1 VRDTIVERVNVVGIG
16 MTKFGVLDD
25 SLLDLAQKAAF
36 EAMEDSSTVEM
47 KFDHLIVSVQN
58 PDEFVG
64 QGHLSTALADIL
76 GLVPAGGTRVETG
89 PSSGSSAF
97 EAAFALV
104 AADMADIVLVV
115 GVEKMS
121 EVDRGTT
128 SKILAKMMSYEN
140 ETRYGAT
147 PTALAAMIARRYMHD
162 YGLTRDELSL
172 IPVKAHRNGAKNP
185 LAHFQK
191 EITVEQVNAAKVVA
205 DPLTLYDCCPTS
217 DGAASVVVASDRA
230 VQELGLVDKAIRVLG
245 IGHATDYLAV
255 QHRLSL
261 TSMNAT
267 MVAAE
272 KAFTMAGMRPQDID
286 VCELHDA
293 FSILELVNMEDIG
306 LAERGRAIEAVND
319 GLTEVTGRI
328 PVNTTGGIKA
338 RGHPTGATGVAQIRD
353 IVLQLRHEAPKGL
366 QVDAPQ
372 IGLSHNIGG
381 FGNNMVVC
389 IFGQP

>member
-1 VRDTIVERVNVVGIG
+1 LEPVNIIGVG
-16 MTKFGVLDD
+16 MTKFGVLED
-25 SLLDLAQKAAF
+25 SILDLAKTAAF
-36 EAMEDSSTVEM
+36 EAMEDSSTVES
-47 KFDHLIVSVQN
+47 KFDHLVVGAQN

-64 QGHLSTALADIL
+64 RGHLSTVLADLL
-76 GLVPAGGTRVETG
+76 GLVPAGATRVETG

-97 EAAFALV
+97 ESAFAMV
-104 AADMADIVLVV
+104 AAGMADLVLVI

-121 EVDRGTT
+121 EVDRGVA
-128 SKILAKMMSYEN
+128 SKILAKMMSLEN

-147 PTALAAMIARRYMHD
+147 PTALAAMIARRYMND

-191 EITVEQVNAAKVVA
+191 EITVEQVSKARLVA

-217 DGAASVVVASDRA
+217 DGAASVVIASER
-230 VQELGLVDKAIRVLG
+230 VMKEHGLSDKAIRVLG
-245 IGHATDYLAV
+245 IGHGTDYLAV
-255 QHRLSL
+255 QHRLTL

-267 MVAAE
+267 VVAAE
-272 KAFTMAGMRPQDID
+272 KAFKMAGKIPKDVD

-306 LAERGRAIEAVND
+306 FVERGHAIQAVKS
-319 GLTEVTGRI
+319 GLTEVSGKI

-338 RGHPTGATGVAQIRD
+338 RGHPTGATGVAQVRD
-353 IVLQLRHEAPKGL
+353 IVLQLREDAPKGL
-366 QVDAPQ
+366 QVDSPT
-372 IGLSHNIGG
+372 IGLTHNIGG
-381 FGNNMVVC
+381 FGNNMVVGL
-389 IFGQP
+389 FGNR

>member
-1 VRDTIVERVNVVGIG
+1 
-16 MTKFGVLDD
+16 MTKFGVLDN
-25 SLLDLAQKAAF
+25 SFLDLAKVAAF
-36 EAMEDSSTVEM
+36 EAIEDSSTNEA
-47 KFDHLIVSVQN
+47 KFDYIVVGSQN

-64 QGHLSTALADIL
+64 RGHVSTVLADLL
-76 GLVPAGGTRVETG
+76 GLVPAGATRVETG

-97 EAAFALV
+97 ENAFALV
-104 AADMADIVLVV
+104 AAGMAGLVLVI

-121 EVDRGTT
+121 GVDRGTS
-128 SKILAKMMSYEN
+128 SKILAKMMSLED

-172 IPVKAHRNGAKNP
+172 VPVKAHRNGAKNP

-191 EITVEQVNAAKVVA
+191 ELTVEQVSKARLVA

-217 DGAASVVVASDRA
+217 DGAASVVVASD
-230 VQELGLVDKAIRVLG
+230 KAMKEHGFLDRSIQVLG
-245 IGHATDYLAV
+245 IGHGTDYLAV
-255 QHRLSL
+255 QHRLAL

-267 MVAAE
+267 VVAAE
-272 KAFTMAGMRPQDID
+272 KAFKMAGLSPKDVD

-306 LAERGRAIEAVND
+306 FVERGHAIQALKD
-319 GLTEVTGRI
+319 GLTEVSGII

-353 IVLQLRHEAPKGL
+353 IVLQLRGEAPKDL
-366 QVDAPQ
+366 QVNSPT
-372 IGLSHNIGG
+372 IGLTHNIGG
-381 FGNNMVVC
+381 FGNNMVVG
-389 IFGQP
+389 IFSNR

>member
-1 VRDTIVERVNVVGIG
+1 MEPVYIVGVG

-25 SLLDLAQKAAF
+25 SILDLAQSAAF
-36 EAMEDSSTVEM
+36 EAMEDSSTVEAR
-47 KFDHLIVSVQN
+47 FDRLVVGVQN

-64 QGHLSTALADIL
+64 QGHLSSVLADRL
-76 GLVPAGGTRVETG
+76 GLVPAGATRVETG

-97 EAAFALV
+97 ESAFALV
-104 AADMADIVLVV
+104 AAGMADLVLVV

-121 EVDRGTT
+121 GVDRGVA
-128 SKILAKMMSYEN
+128 SGILAKMMSYEN

-191 EITVEQVNAAKVVA
+191 EITVEQVSTARVVA

-217 DGAASVVVASDRA
+217 DGAAAVVVASGRAMREHGLADR
-230 VQELGLVDKAIRVLG
+230 AIRVLG
-245 IGHATDYLAV
+245 IGHGTDYLAV

-261 TSMNAT
+261 TSFNASV
-267 MVAAE
+267 VATE
-272 KAFTMAGMRPQDID
+272 KAFKMADVTPQEID

-306 LAERGRAIEAVND
+306 LVERGNAIHAVKD
-319 GLTEVTGRI
+319 GLTEVTGEM

-353 IVLQLRHEAPKGL
+353 IVIQLREEAPKGL
-366 QVDAPQ
+366 QVDNPDV
-372 IGLSHNIGG
+372 GLTHNIGG
-381 FGNNMVVC
+381 FGNNIVVT
-389 IFGQP
+389 ILRRA

>member
-1 VRDTIVERVNVVGIG
+1 
-16 MTKFGVLDD
+16 MTKFGVLDN
-25 SLLDLAQKAAF
+25 SFLDLAKVAAF
-36 EAMEDSSTVEM
+36 EAIEDSSTNEA
-47 KFDHLIVSVQN
+47 KFDYIVVGSQN

-64 QGHLSTALADIL
+64 RGHVSTVLADLL
-76 GLVPAGGTRVETG
+76 GLVPAGATRVETG

-97 EAAFALV
+97 ENAFALV
-104 AADMADIVLVV
+104 AAGMADLVLVI

-121 EVDRGTT
+121 GVDRGTS
-128 SKILAKMMSYEN
+128 SKILAKMMSLED

-172 IPVKAHRNGAKNP
+172 VPVKAHRNGAKNP

-191 EITVEQVNAAKVVA
+191 ELTVEQVSKARLVA

-217 DGAASVVVASDRA
+217 DGAASVVVASD
-230 VQELGLVDKAIRVLG
+230 KAMKEHGFLDRSIQVLG
-245 IGHATDYLAV
+245 IGHGTDYLAV
-255 QHRLSL
+255 QHRLAL

-267 MVAAE
+267 VVAAE
-272 KAFTMAGMRPQDID
+272 KAFKMAGLSPKDVD

-306 LAERGRAIEAVND
+306 FVERGHAIQALKD
-319 GLTEVTGRI
+319 GLTEVSGII

-353 IVLQLRHEAPKGL
+353 IVLQLRGEAPKDL
-366 QVDAPQ
+366 QVNSPT
-372 IGLSHNIGG
+372 IGLTHNIGG
-381 FGNNMVVC
+381 FGNNMVVG
-389 IFGQP
+389 IFSNR

>member
-1 VRDTIVERVNVVGIG
+1 
-16 MTKFGVLDD
+16 MTKFGVLDA
-25 SLLDLAQKAAF
+25 SILDLAKVAAF
-36 EAMEDSSTVEM
+36 EAIEDSSTNEA
-47 KFDHLIVSVQN
+47 KFDYIVVGSQN

-64 QGHLSTALADIL
+64 RGHISTVLADLL
-76 GLVPAGGTRVETG
+76 GLVPAGATRVETG

-97 EAAFALV
+97 EYAFALV
-104 AADMADIVLVV
+104 AAGMADLILVI

-121 EVDRGTT
+121 GVDRGTA
-128 SKILAKMMSYEN
+128 SKILAKMMSLEN

-172 IPVKAHRNGAKNP
+172 VPVKAHRNGAKNP

-191 EITVEQVNAAKVVA
+191 EITIEQVSEARLVA

-217 DGAASVVVASDRA
+217 DGAASVVVASDKA
-230 VQELGLVDKAIRVLG
+230 MKEYGFSDKSIQVLG
-245 IGHATDYLAV
+245 IGHGTDYLAV
-255 QHRLSL
+255 QHRLAL

-267 MVAAE
+267 VVAAE
-272 KAFTMAGMRPQDID
+272 KAFKMAELSPKDVD

-306 LAERGRAIEAVND
+306 FVKRGHAIRALKD
-319 GLTEVTGRI
+319 GITEVSGTI

-353 IVLQLRHEAPKGL
+353 IVLQLRGDAPKGL
-366 QVDAPQ
+366 QVNSPT
-372 IGLSHNIGG
+372 IGLTHNIGG
-381 FGNNMVVC
+381 FGNNMVVG
-389 IFGQP
+389 IFSNK

>member
-1 VRDTIVERVNVVGIG
+1 LGPVNIVGVG

-25 SLLDLAQKAAF
+25 SILELAKSAAF
-36 EAMEDSSTVEM
+36 DAMEDSSTSDAQ
-47 KFDHLIVSVQN
+47 FDYLFVGIQN

-64 QGHLSTALADIL
+64 RGHLSTVLVDAL
-76 GLVPAGGTRVETG
+76 GLVPAGATRVETG

-97 EAAFALV
+97 EAAFAVV
-104 AADMADIVLVV
+104 ASGMADLVLVI

-121 EVDRGTT
+121 EVDRGTA
-128 SKILAKMMSYEN
+128 SKILAKMMSLEN

-172 IPVKAHRNGAKNP
+172 VPVKAHRNGAKNP

-191 EITVEQVNAAKVVA
+191 EITVDQVSNARIVA

-217 DGAASVVVASDRA
+217 DGASAVIVASDR
-230 VQELGLVDKAIRVLG
+230 VVKENGLSEQAIQALG
-245 IGHATDYLAV
+245 IGHGTDYLAV

-261 TSMNAT
+261 TSMNASV
-267 MVAAE
+267 VAAE
-272 KAFTMAGMRPQDID
+272 RAFKMASVTPQDVD

-293 FSILELVNMEDIG
+293 FSILELVNMEDVG
-306 LAERGRAIEAVND
+306 LVERGRAIEAVKD
-319 GLTEVTGRI
+319 GLTEVSGKI

-338 RGHPTGATGVAQIRD
+338 RGHPTGATGVAQIHD
-353 IVLQLRHEAPKGL
+353 IVLQLRGEAPKGL
-366 QVDAPQ
+366 QVDAPK
-372 IGLSHNIGG
+372 IGLCHNIGG
-381 FGNNMVVC
+381 FGNNIVVS
-389 IFGQP
+389 IFSND